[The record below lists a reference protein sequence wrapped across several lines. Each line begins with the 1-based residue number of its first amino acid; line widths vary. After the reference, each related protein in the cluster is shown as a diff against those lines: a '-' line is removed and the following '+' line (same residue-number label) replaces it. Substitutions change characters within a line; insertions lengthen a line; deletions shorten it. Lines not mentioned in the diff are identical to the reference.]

1 MAAPWHLPKCHRPYC
16 MYKRISVQHLSTG
29 MYIYEMCG
37 SWISHPFWRRAFL
50 LSDPADLLRLRQSK
64 VKEVWIDP
72 RRGKDI
78 APGIPC
84 VVWDPDH
91 VDKGSKSTDADHRA
105 TPQARPLTAIDTE
118 PTSLGKELTRAK
130 ALCEQSREA
139 MLDMF
144 SEARMGRAISVDM
157 AETLVNEIT
166 GSVLRNPDALLSVAR
181 LKTADNY
188 TYMHSVAVS
197 GLMVALARKLGMD
210 EISIRRAGMAGLL
223 HDLGKA
229 QMDPE
234 ILNKPGRLTEAE
246 FAHMKAHPRASYDML
261 RGSTDMDDQVLD
273 ACLHHHERIDGKG
286 YPDALAGEEIS
297 LLARM
302 TAICDVYDAI
312 TSNRPYKAGWPP
324 SESLRR
330 MAEWSNDHLDK
341 RLFEVFVKTVGIYP
355 VGSLVRLR
363 TGRLAVVS
371 EPSLK
376 SLTAPRVVVFY
387 CTETER
393 ILSPQLVDL
402 SQPKQDRIV
411 GQEDPANWPFT
422 NLEALW
428 QKGATATA

>member
-1 MAAPWHLPKCHRPYC
+1 

-37 SWISHPFWRRAFL
+37 SWVSHPFWRRAFL

-72 RRGKDI
+72 QRGKDI
-78 APGIPC
+78 AAGIPC

-91 VDKGSKSTDADHRA
+91 VDKGQKSEVTGSRA
-105 TPQARPLTAIDTE
+105 PPQARPLTAIDTE
-118 PTSLGKELTRAK
+118 PTSLGKELNRAK

-144 SEARMGRAISVDM
+144 SEARMGRAISVGM

-197 GLMVALARKLGMD
+197 GLMVALANKLGMD
-210 EISIRRAGMAGLL
+210 EISVRRAGMAGLL

-229 QMDPE
+229 RMDPD
-234 ILNKPGRLTEAE
+234 ILNKPGRLTEEE
-246 FAHMKAHPRASYDML
+246 FAHMQGHPRASYEML

-286 YPDALAGEEIS
+286 YPDALAGENIS

-324 SESLRR
+324 AESLRR

-371 EPSLK
+371 EPSPK

-387 CTETER
+387 CTLEGR
-393 ILSPQLVDL
+393 IISPQLLDL

-411 GQEDPANWPFT
+411 GQEDPADWPFT

-428 QKGATATA
+428 QKGAVATAAATA